1 MRAIK
6 KANYIYIWITLV
18 VAMLFSAT
26 YWLYNNTKQNLY
38 NATLQ
43 DHRQTI
49 EHEISGIMKDRRDSA
64 MAIALALAESDQIHD
79 LLCVDCRDESSGK
92 LNLRPL
98 VEQLSLHTD
107 YSQLWIQ
114 IIDSQGVSRY
124 RSWTN
129 KTGDSL
135 KDVRRDVKRMIR
147 TPAVQQGISVG
158 RFSLTFKS
166 MVPLF
171 DDKLKLLGMVE
182 VITHMTPMAASLKS
196 AQGVESVV
204 LVDKRYRKQ
213 LTRAHTGMFLH
224 DYYVANL
231 NADSF
236 GLGLLKEIGE
246 ANLGKIEPVIV
257 LHNQIVTQHLIDDD
271 NGLILG
277 YWYTFQSQDAL
288 GFTEVDRLKKQY
300 LYALLAISLL
310 ILLLIALY
318 LLKQRADRGH
328 SYYRNILDSA
338 SEIIFVSNYDR
349 IIEANQRFFE
359 FYTEFED
366 IDHFLQEHNCVCDTF
381 LEKPGYLRRKMD
393 GEFWLDYVLDSAE
406 KNHKA
411 QIEKDGQ
418 VHYFEVK
425 VAQIDTYEKPLYS
438 VIMHDV
444 TEEELYKQ
452 QLEVLSETDS
462 LTGVANR
469 LVFNRTLM
477 QEIQR
482 AHRYH
487 SDLSLLVFD
496 IDHFKHVNDN
506 FGHDVGDQVLVCL
519 AERIGELLR
528 ETDVLCRIGGE
539 EFTVIM
545 PETKVE
551 QAQQT
556 AERLRVAVENLPEES
571 LPTPLTVSFGVAH
584 MTRWDSDKT
593 LFRRADDALYRAK
606 ENGRNRVELA
616 LDHLEESSEKAK
628 NTSDD

>member
-18 VAMLFSAT
+18 VAMLFTAT

-38 NATLQ
+38 KATLQ

-49 EHEISGIMKDRRDSA
+49 EHEISGIMKDRRESA
-64 MAIALALAESDQIHD
+64 MAIALALAESDQISD
-79 LLCVDCRDESSGK
+79 LLCTECNDNAQAK
-92 LNLRPL
+92 LNLRPF
-98 VEQLSLHTD
+98 VEQLNLHTD

-114 IIDSQGVSRY
+114 VIDAQGVSRY
-124 RSWTN
+124 RSWTDR
-129 KTGDSL
+129 TGDSL
-135 KDVRRDVKRMIR
+135 KEVRRDVKRMIR
-147 TPAVQQGISVG
+147 TPAVQQKISVG

-171 DDKLKLLGMVE
+171 DDNLKLLGMVE
-182 VITHMTPMAASLKS
+182 VITHLTPMANSLKTS
-196 AQGVESVV
+196 QGVESVI
-204 LVDKRYRKQ
+204 LVDKRYRQQ
-213 LTRAHTGMFLH
+213 LTKAHTGMFLF

-246 ANLGKIEPVIV
+246 DNLGKIEPVTV
-257 LHNQIVTQHLIDDD
+257 MHNQVVTQHLIDDD

-277 YWYTFQSQDAL
+277 YWYSFQSLDAF
-288 GFTEVDRLKKQY
+288 GFNEVDRLKQQY
-300 LYALLAISLL
+300 LYALLVISMLV
-310 ILLLIALY
+310 LLLIALY
-318 LLKQRADRGH
+318 LSKQRADRGH
-328 SYYRNILDSA
+328 SYYRHILDSA
-338 SEIIFVSNYDR
+338 SEIIFVSNHQR
-349 IIEANQRFFE
+349 IVEANQRFFE
-359 FYTEFED
+359 FYSEYENIDEF
-366 IDHFLQEHNCVCDTF
+366 LKVYRCVCDTF
-381 LEKPGYLRRKMD
+381 IEAPGYLKPQMD
-393 GEFWLDYVLDSAE
+393 GQFWLDYVLAKADIS
-406 KNHKA
+406 HKA
-411 QIEKDGQ
+411 QIEKDGEI
-418 VHYFEVK
+418 HYFEVK
-425 VAQIDTYEKPLYS
+425 VAQIDTYEKPYYS
-438 VIMHDV
+438 VIMHDI

-487 SDLSLLVFD
+487 SDLSLLLFD
-496 IDHFKHVNDN
+496 IDHFKQVNDN

-519 AERIGELLR
+519 SERIGELLR

-545 PETKVE
+545 PETNIE

-556 AERLRVAVENLPEES
+556 AERLRLAVENLPEES
-571 LPTPLTVSFGVAH
+571 LPTPMTVSFGVAY

-606 ENGRNRVELA
+606 EHGRNRVELA
-616 LDHLEESSEKAK
+616 LEHLEESDEKGK
-628 NTSDD
+628 NTSQ

>member
-1 MRAIK
+1 MSAIK
-6 KANYIYIWITLV
+6 KANYIYLWITLV
-18 VAMLFSAT
+18 VGMLFSAT
-26 YWLYNNTKQNLY
+26 YWLYNTTKQNLY
-38 NATLQ
+38 NATLL

-49 EHEISGIMKDRRDSA
+49 EHQISGIMKDRRESA
-64 MAIALALAESDQIHD
+64 MAIALALAESDQISD
-79 LLCVDCRDESSGK
+79 LLCADCRGQSPVK
-92 LNLRPL
+92 LNLRPF
-98 VEQLSLHTD
+98 VEQLSLHTE

-114 IIDSQGVSRY
+114 VIDAEGVSRY

-135 KDVRRDVKRMIR
+135 KEVRRDVKQMIR

-171 DDKLKLLGMVE
+171 DDNLKLLGMVE
-182 VITHMTPMAASLKS
+182 VITHLTPMASSLKS
-196 AQGVESVV
+196 SQGVESVV

-213 LTRAHTGMFLH
+213 LTKAHTGMFLY

-231 NADSF
+231 NADSL
-236 GLGLLKEIGE
+236 GLGLLKEVGE
-246 ANLGKIEPVIV
+246 TNLGKIEPVTV
-257 LHNQIVTQHLIDDD
+257 MHNQIVTQHLIDDD

-277 YWYTFQSQDAL
+277 YWYTFQTQDAL

-300 LYALLAISLL
+300 LYALLVISILVLL
-310 ILLLIALY
+310 TIALY
-318 LLKQRADRGH
+318 LSKQRADRGH
-328 SYYRNILDSA
+328 SYYRNLLDSA
-338 SEIIFVSNYDR
+338 SEIIFVSDHQR

-359 FYTEFED
+359 FYSKFDD
-366 IDHFLQEHNCVCDTF
+366 INQFLQKHKCVCDTF
-381 LEKPGYLRRKMD
+381 IEAPGFLQPEMD
-393 GEFWLDYVLDSAE
+393 GQYWLDYVLSTADI
-406 KNHKA
+406 KHKA
-411 QIEKDGQ
+411 QIKKDGE

-438 VIMHDV
+438 VIMHDI
-444 TEEELYKQ
+444 TEEELYRQ

-462 LTGVANR
+462 LTGVSNR
-469 LVFNRTLM
+469 LVFNRTLI

-487 SDLSLLVFD
+487 SELSLLVFD
-496 IDHFKHVNDN
+496 IDHFKQVNDT

-519 AERIGELLR
+519 AERVGELLR

-545 PETKVE
+545 PETNVE

-556 AERLRVAVENLPEES
+556 AERLRVAVENLPEDS
-571 LPTPLTVSFGVAH
+571 LPAPLTVSFGVAH

-606 ENGRNRVELA
+606 RNGRNRVELA
-616 LDHLEESSEKAK
+616 LDHLEDSSEKAE
-628 NTSDD
+628 NDS